1 MLARRALN
9 PSHSKEEPDV
19 LRTSAKATYRDL
31 QNRINAYFARTPGL
45 NWSGDE
51 TYYDIYE
58 LQALLRLVGM
68 AFGMSPKV
76 KWPVMDVV
84 EEREK
89 ERVWKK
95 VYEGIDGEVFGKG
108 VGYLD

>member
-1 MLARRALN
+1 
-9 PSHSKEEPDV
+9 
-19 LRTSAKATYRDL
+19 
-31 QNRINAYFARTPGL
+31 
-45 NWSGDE
+45 
-51 TYYDIYE
+51 
-58 LQALLRLVGM
+58 M